1 MTTTVFC
8 RDNLWIPASASTAG
22 TNAAGTAGS
31 ATSITNTGW
40 GNIKSTANPVVGGG
54 YAFAYYPQYSWGS
67 AGNQNY
73 LGAGEYITAAGS
85 AVVTYTPRIQIAG
98 IAIYTLSGTA
108 FAGGSPITYQA
119 VIDVYWKPTGAL
131 VAQCMTD
138 GAGNWTTQSRL
149 LNYSGAYFAICRDDG
164 RTTYNGE
171 VLDNLTAG

>member
-1 MTTTVFC
+1 MATTVFC
-8 RDNLWIPASASTAG
+8 RDNLWKPAQASSSG
-22 TNAAGTAGS
+22 TNNAGS
-31 ATSITNTGW
+31 AGIAVKIGNTGY
-40 GNIKSTANPVVGGG
+40 GSTGATANPVVGDGT
-54 YAFAYYPQYSWGS
+54 AATYYPQYSYGC
-67 AGNQNY
+67 AANQNA
-73 LGAGEYITAAGS
+73 LGYQEISVTGGGS
-85 AVVTYTPRIQIAG
+85 TDAPKPQIAAT
-98 IAIYTLSGTA
+98 AIYTLSGTA

-138 GAGNWTTQSRL
+138 GAGNWTSPSRL